1 MRHLLGLHVKTNQHY
16 FFHFA
21 IPRIQEDD
29 LYIIIVQNLGGPTH
43 MKLLGGPTYIGGFW
57 GLGLPR
63 DMMEL
68 CRENFTSKVFE
79 CQTNIDVDR

>member
-29 LYIIIVQNLGGPTH
+29 LYKIIVQNLGGPTY
-43 MKLLGGPTYIGGFW
+43 MKLLGFGIHAQRHDGT
-57 GLGLPR
+57 L
-63 DMMEL
+63 
-68 CRENFTSKVFE
+68 S
-79 CQTNIDVDR
+79 